1 MSPRAACRLETLGFE
16 QVYDYVPGKSDWLAR
31 GLPTEGEDADRSR
44 VRALARDGVV
54 TCSLDTPIEGM
65 ADKIAASPYGFALVV
80 AAGGTLL
87 GRVRRSGL
95 ADADPRARAEEVMS
109 PGPSTVRADLGVD
122 ELRERLD
129 KRDLKTAIVSTPE
142 GKLIGAVTR
151 GALGER

>member
-31 GLPTEGEDADRSR
+31 GLPSEGENADRPR
-44 VRALARDGVV
+44 VCQLARDDVV

-65 ADKIAASPYGFALVV
+65 AETIAASPYGFALVV
-80 AAGGTLL
+80 AGDRTVL
-87 GRVRRSGL
+87 GRLRRSELAGL
-95 ADADPRARAEEVMS
+95 DPHTPAEEVMS
-109 PGPSTVRADLGVD
+109 PGPSTVRADLSVE

-142 GKLIGAVTR
+142 GKLIGVVTR
-151 GALGER
+151 SAL